1 MFTYLKVNKEEIK
14 QINLKNIN
22 DNIKSNY
29 ILQKIFHNLS
39 QRKLLIITKYNKNIK
54 KRLNVNATDYEK
66 YLSIEIHIIPS
77 QFKYG
82 KFINIKKEEELYY
95 HIYFN
100 NNKEEIKKNYLEE
113 NEEIYNIDIIIDY
126 QVKSLK
132 DLFSDCVC
140 VESIDFRR
148 FNRNNIFDM
157 SGMFKNCSSLKKINI
172 SNIKTKN
179 VVNIY
184 GMFFGCSSLKEVD
197 ISNFSLDKI
206 IYNDESPYAPPSL
219 TFPIQNFPNFT
230 NFPNMMQMFNM
241 LNQK

>member
-1 MFTYLKVNKEEIK
+1 
-14 QINLKNIN
+14 
-22 DNIKSNY
+22 
-29 ILQKIFHNLS
+29 
-39 QRKLLIITKYNKNIK
+39 
-54 KRLNVNATDYEK
+54 
-66 YLSIEIHIIPS
+66 
-77 QFKYG
+77 
-82 KFINIKKEEELYY
+82 
-95 HIYFN
+95 
-100 NNKEEIKKNYLEE
+100 
-113 NEEIYNIDIIIDY
+113 
-126 QVKSLK
+126 
-132 DLFSDCVC
+132 
-140 VESIDFRR
+140 
-148 FNRNNIFDM
+148 M